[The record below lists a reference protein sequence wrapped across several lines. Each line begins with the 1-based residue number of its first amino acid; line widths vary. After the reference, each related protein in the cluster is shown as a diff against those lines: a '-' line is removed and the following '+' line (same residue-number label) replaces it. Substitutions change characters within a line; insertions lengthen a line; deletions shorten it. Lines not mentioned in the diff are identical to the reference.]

1 MLTISQVTKSF
12 GARTLFAD
20 VSLQVNRG
28 NRIGLIGPNGAGKS
42 TLFTLI
48 LGQDSPDE
56 GTIVLQ
62 KNARVGY
69 LPQESMPAGKETI
82 LELALLGGSA
92 NSRLTEI
99 ADDPDRQREAKAK
112 RILSGLAFRERDF
125 LRPASEFSGGW
136 IIRAHLARLL
146 ESEPDLLLL
155 DEPTNHLDLDSVRWL
170 QNYLREYAGAI
181 ILVSHDRA
189 FLNAIVRK
197 IVEFD
202 RAKLV
207 HYQGDYEAYLA
218 QRTARREQ
226 QLAAFKNQQREI
238 AKLQTFIDRFGAKNT
253 KAAQAQSKRKQ
264 IERMEKVE
272 APEPETASVHFRF
285 PQPVR
290 SGARVL
296 QLKDLH
302 HAYGEL
308 TVYRALNLT
317 LERGQKTVL
326 LGANGAGKST
336 LLKLLGGVLPVQKG
350 ERMLGYHV
358 ELGYFSQHRAE
369 MFDLRR
375 TVLAEAS
382 DIANPPGEQ
391 IVRSVLGA
399 FLFRGDDVFKP
410 VSVLSGGEKSRL
422 ALAKLLLAPPN
433 LLLMDEPTTH
443 LDIRSIETLIGALQ
457 QYQGTLL
464 FISHDAYFIRQIAT
478 SVFQV
483 LDGEVKLFPGDY
495 DYYLDKSGRDAA
507 GPRTTTNDSE
517 RQRTPA
523 EIQES
528 GKERKRREAA
538 ERQVRHQLRQELQG
552 RLSEVERRIV
562 MLERRQNELVSA
574 LESRHDGASGAA
586 ASLELKQVADELSE
600 LLPEWERLVEQ
611 STGNVDSAEN
621 AGSVDSTGSGEW

>member
-12 GARTLFAD
+12 GARTLFSD

-42 TLFTLI
+42 TLFSLI

-62 KNARVGY
+62 RSARIGY
-69 LPQESMPAGKETI
+69 LPQESLPAGKETI
-82 LELALLGGSA
+82 LELAMFGGSA
-92 NSRLTEI
+92 NSGGAEI
-99 ADDPDRQREAKAK
+99 VEDLDHQREAKAK

-125 LRPASEFSGGW
+125 TRPAAEFSGGW

-146 ESEPDLLLL
+146 VAEPDLLLL
-155 DEPTNHLDLDSVRWL
+155 DEPTNHLDLQSVGWL
-170 QNYLREYAGAI
+170 QNYLREYTGAI
-181 ILVSHDRA
+181 VLVSHDRA

-197 IVEFD
+197 IIEFD
-202 RAKLV
+202 RGKLL
-207 HYQGDYEAYLA
+207 HYQGDYEAYLE

-264 IERMEKVE
+264 IERMEKIE
-272 APEPETASVHFRF
+272 APEPETGSVHFRF
-285 PQPVR
+285 PQPAR
-290 SGARVL
+290 SGAKVL
-296 QLKDLH
+296 ELKNIE

-308 TVYRALNLT
+308 LVYHNLNLT
-317 LERGQKTVL
+317 IERGQKTVL
-326 LGANGAGKST
+326 VGANGAGKST
-336 LLKLLGGVLPVQKG
+336 LLKLLAGVLPVQKG
-350 ERMLGYHV
+350 ERTLGYNV
-358 ELGYFSQHRAE
+358 ELGYYSQHRAE
-369 MFDLRR
+369 MFDLHR

-382 DIANPPGEQ
+382 DIANPPNEQ
-391 IVRSVLGA
+391 AVRSILGA

-443 LDIRSIETLIGALQ
+443 LDMRSIEALVGALR

-478 SVFQV
+478 SVS
-483 LDGEVKLFPGDY
+483 EVQSGLVTLYPGDY
-495 DYYLDKSGRDAA
+495 EYYLDKSARDAA
-507 GPRTTTNDSE
+507 GPTATDAIINSE
-517 RQRTPA
+517 SRSAGNQN
-523 EIQES
+523 E
-528 GKERKRREAA
+528 KERKRRQAA
-538 ERQVRHQLRQELQG
+538 ERQAKYQLRQQLKS
-552 RLSEVERRIV
+552 RLAEVENRIV
-562 MLERRQNELVSA
+562 ALERRQNELVIA
-574 LESRHDGASGAA
+574 LENQSDGDSGAA
-586 ASLELKQVADELSE
+586 TSLELKRVADELAQ
-600 LLPEWERLVEQ
+600 LFPQWEQLAEQ
-611 STGNVDSAEN
+611 SGR
-621 AGSVDSTGSGEW
+621 